1 LFQNYVD
8 DLNKLRD
15 AFHEE
20 FTAQAQQLS
29 RAMDIFAPR
38 SEAALASF
46 MEKVSARGVEVEA
59 AAVARLN
66 QFRGLPEC
74 Q

>member
-1 LFQNYVD
+1 
-8 DLNKLRD
+8 
-15 AFHEE
+15 
-20 FTAQAQQLS
+20 
-29 RAMDIFAPR
+29 MDIYAHR
-38 SEAALASF
+38 SEEALASF

-59 AAVARLN
+59 AAEARLN